1 MNDYFKSLIKFII
14 LLLKGIILIGL
25 LSLLLIVIY
34 GIVAL
39 TMTKLGI
46 IIGIIASIIIISFIV
61 FNIFY
66 FLEKVSK

>member
-14 LLLKGIILIGL
+14 LLLKGIILTGL
-25 LSLLLIVIY
+25 LSLLLITIY

-46 IIGIIASIIIISFIV
+46 TIGSMASIIIISFII

-66 FLEKVSK
+66 FLKKVGK

>member
-14 LLLKGIILIGL
+14 LLLKGIILTGL
-25 LSLLLIVIY
+25 LSLLLIAIY
-34 GIVAL
+34 SIVAL

-46 IIGIIASIIIISFIV
+46 IIGSMASIIIISFII

-66 FLEKVSK
+66 FLKKVGK

>member
-1 MNDYFKSLIKFII
+1 MNDYFKSLTKFII
-14 LLLKGIILIGL
+14 LLLKGIILTGL
-25 LSLLLIVIY
+25 LSLLLITIY

-46 IIGIIASIIIISFIV
+46 IIGSIVSIIIISFIV

-66 FLEKVSK
+66 FLEKVGK

>member
-14 LLLKGIILIGL
+14 FLFKGIILTSL
-25 LSLLLIVIY
+25 LSLLLIAIY

-46 IIGIIASIIIISFIV
+46 IIGSIVSIIIISFIV

>member
-1 MNDYFKSLIKFII
+1 MNDYFKSLIRFMI
-14 LLLKGIILIGL
+14 LLLKGIILTGL

-46 IIGIIASIIIISFIV
+46 IIGSIASIIIISFIV

-66 FLEKVSK
+66 FLEKVGK

>member
-14 LLLKGIILIGL
+14 LLLKGIILTGL
-25 LSLLLIVIY
+25 LSLLLIAIY
-34 GIVAL
+34 SIVSL

-46 IIGIIASIIIISFIV
+46 IIGSMASIIIISFIV

>member
-14 LLLKGIILIGL
+14 LLLKGIISTGL
-25 LSLLLIVIY
+25 LSLLLIAIY
-34 GIVAL
+34 GIVVL

-46 IIGIIASIIIISFIV
+46 IIGSIASIIIISFIV

>member
-14 LLLKGIILIGL
+14 LLSKGIILTGL
-25 LSLLLIVIY
+25 LSLLLIAIY
-34 GIVAL
+34 SIVAL

-46 IIGIIASIIIISFIV
+46 IIGSMASIIIISFIV

>member
-14 LLLKGIILIGL
+14 LLLKGIILTGL

-46 IIGIIASIIIISFIV
+46 IIGSITSIIIISFIV

>member
-14 LLLKGIILIGL
+14 LLLKGIILNGL
-25 LSLLLIVIY
+25 LSLLLIAIY

-39 TMTKLGI
+39 TMTKLGV
-46 IIGIIASIIIISFIV
+46 IIGSMASIIIISFII

-66 FLEKVSK
+66 FLKKVGK

>member
-14 LLLKGIILIGL
+14 LLLKSIILTGL
-25 LSLLLIVIY
+25 LSLLLIAIY

>member
-14 LLLKGIILIGL
+14 FLFKGIILTSL
-25 LSLLLIVIY
+25 LSLLLIAIY

-46 IIGIIASIIIISFIV
+46 IIGSMASIIIISFIV

>member
-1 MNDYFKSLIKFII
+1 MNDYFKSLIKFMI
-14 LLLKGIILIGL
+14 LLLKSIILTGL
-25 LSLLLIVIY
+25 SSLLLIVIY